1 MNEASRWRLKIAQQV
16 APIIAANHRVQAIM
30 LAGSTSRG
38 RADRYSDIE
47 IGVFWSG
54 PPSDEERMAH
64 IEPAGGVFW
73 ELDPYDPED
82 KIWMEEWGLGGLK
95 MDVRNLTVENV
106 ESILND
112 VVDHY
117 DTSEFK
123 QATISAVQYAIP
135 LYNAPLLEQWKTRL
149 APYPE
154 ELGRAM
160 VSEHLLLYE
169 WCWWV
174 EQLIWREDW
183 PLVYSTLSEASF
195 QVLAILMGLN
205 HIYHPGFKRL
215 NHLISEM
222 RIAPPDLATRMKGI
236 FFVEPPTAIQE
247 TQKLVLE
254 VYDHIDKHM
263 PTVDTQEARK
273 LFLRQR
279 QLFEQPPLY

>member
-1 MNEASRWRLKIAQQV
+1 MNESSQWRLKIAQQV
-16 APIIAANHRVQAIM
+16 APIIAANARVQAIM

-73 ELDPYDPED
+73 ELDPYNPED

-95 MDVRNLTVENV
+95 MDVRNLIVEDM
-106 ESILND
+106 EGILTD

-135 LYNAPLLEQWKTRL
+135 LYNALLLEQWKTKL
-149 APYPE
+149 ASYPE

-160 VSEHLLLYE
+160 VAEHLLLYE

-174 EQLIWREDW
+174 EQLTWREDW
-183 PLVYSTLSEASF
+183 PLVYSSLSEASL
-195 QVLAILMGLN
+195 QVLAILIGLN
-205 HIYHPGFKRL
+205 HIYHPGFKWL
-215 NHLISEM
+215 NHLIGEM
-222 RIAPPDLATRMKGI
+222 QIAPLDLPSRVKSI
-236 FFVEPPTAIQE
+236 FFVEPLTAIQE
-247 TQKLVLE
+247 TRKLVLE
-254 VYDHIDKHM
+254 VYDLVDKHM
-263 PTVDTQEARK
+263 PTVDTQEVRK

>member
-1 MNEASRWRLKIAQQV
+1 MNEASQWRLKIARQV
-16 APIIAANHRVQAIM
+16 APIIATNPRVQAIM

-54 PPSDEERMAH
+54 PPSDQERMAH

-73 ELDPYDPED
+73 ELDPYNPED

-95 MDVRNLTVENV
+95 MDVRNLTVEDM
-106 ESILND
+106 EGILTD

-135 LYNAPLLEQWKTRL
+135 LYNAPLLERWKTKL
-149 APYPE
+149 ASYPE

-169 WCWWV
+169 WCWQV
-174 EQLIWREDW
+174 EQLSWREDW
-183 PLVYSTLSEASF
+183 PLVYSSLSEASR
-195 QVLAILMGLN
+195 QMLAILMGLN
-205 HIYHPGFKRL
+205 HIYHPGLKWL
-215 NHLISEM
+215 NHLIGEM
-222 RIAPPDLATRMKGI
+222 QIAPPDLATRLKGI
-236 FFVEPPTAIQE
+236 FFVEPLTAIQE
-247 TQKLVLE
+247 TRKLVLD
-254 VYDHIDKHM
+254 VYDLVDKHM

-279 QLFEQPPLY
+279 RLFEQPPLY

>member
-1 MNEASRWRLKIAQQV
+1 MHESSQWRLKIAQQV
-16 APIIAANHRVQAIM
+16 APVIATNPRVQAIM

-73 ELDPYDPED
+73 ELDPYNPED

-95 MDVRNLTVENV
+95 MDVRNLTVEDM
-106 ESILND
+106 ERILND
-112 VVDHY
+112 VIDHY

-135 LYNAPLLEQWKTRL
+135 LYNTLLLERWKTKL
-149 APYPE
+149 ASYPE

-160 VSEHLLLYE
+160 VAEHLLLYE
-169 WCWWV
+169 WCWQV
-174 EQLIWREDW
+174 EQLSWREDW
-183 PLVYSTLSEASF
+183 PLVYSSLSEASR
-195 QVLAILMGLN
+195 QMLAILMGLN
-205 HIYHPGFKRL
+205 HIYHPGLKWL
-215 NHLISEM
+215 NHLIGEM
-222 RIAPPDLATRMKGI
+222 QIAPPDLATRLKGI
-236 FFVEPPTAIQE
+236 FFVEPLTAIQE
-247 TQKLVLE
+247 TRKLVLD
-254 VYDHIDKHM
+254 VYDLVDKHM

-279 QLFEQPPLY
+279 RLFEQPPLY